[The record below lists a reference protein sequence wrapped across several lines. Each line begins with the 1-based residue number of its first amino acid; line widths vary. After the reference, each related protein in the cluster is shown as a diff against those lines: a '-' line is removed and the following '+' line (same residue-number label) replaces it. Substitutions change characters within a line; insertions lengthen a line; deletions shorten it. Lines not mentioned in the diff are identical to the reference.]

1 MDANLALHQAHLII
15 GWAFFHRLNAIFGLG
30 TLLPP
35 FCERRL
41 NCEHMAD
48 LAALEQRARAE
59 LAACGDEMALRAWN
73 TKYFGKSGEVLQAL
87 KGVGAIPADQRRA
100 YGQEANRIKETLTQA
115 HESKSAALKQQTLEL
130 SLTAETVDVTLPGR
144 PLQRG
149 RLHVATKIMREITAI
164 FADLGFQVYRSRE
177 VEDDRMNFELLNM
190 PPHHPARDMWD
201 TFHTTTPGV
210 LLRTHTSPGQIH
222 VMRELCPEPIRVI
235 LPGMC
240 YRYEQITMRSEIQF
254 QQVEGL
260 CIGESVTM
268 TDLKGTIS
276 AFARRLFGQ
285 ERQVRFRSS
294 YFPFTEPSIEVDI
307 DWPKDDPNADRLT
320 KGTGW
325 LEIMGAGMVHP
336 VVLRNGGYDPEKFSG
351 FAFGMG
357 PQRITMLKY
366 AIDDIRQF
374 WANDLRFLQQ
384 F

>member
-1 MDANLALHQAHLII
+1 
-15 GWAFFHRLNAIFGLG
+15 
-30 TLLPP
+30 
-35 FCERRL
+35 
-41 NCEHMAD
+41 MAD
-48 LAALEQRARAE
+48 AMAELTALETQAMAE
-59 LAACGDEMALRAWN
+59 LQAITDEAALRAWH
-73 TKYFGKSGEVLQAL
+73 TKYLGDKGLLKAAFGRMKEVP
-87 KGVGAIPADQRRA
+87 PAEKKA
-100 YGQEANRIKETLTQA
+100 FGQEFNRVKTSLEAAYEQAQAAQKERELLA
-115 HESKSAALKQQTLEL
+115 SLNAAPL
-130 SLTAETVDVTLPGR
+130 DVTLPGR
-144 PLQRG
+144 PVPAG
-149 RLHVATKIMREITAI
+149 GLHVATKVMREIYAI
-164 FADLGFQVYRSRE
+164 FADMGFQVFRSRE
-177 VEDDRMNFELLNM
+177 VEDDQTNFELLNM

-222 VMRELCPEPIRVI
+222 VMRQFAPNPVRAV

-240 YRYEQITMRSEIQF
+240 YRKEAISTRSEIQF
-254 QQVEGL
+254 EQVEGL
-260 CIGESVTM
+260 VIGPDVTM
-268 TDLKGTIS
+268 ADLKGTIT

-285 ERQVRFRSS
+285 ERQVRIRSS

-307 DWPKDDPNADRLT
+307 DWPKEDPNADRLT

-336 VVLRNGGYDPEKFSG
+336 TVLRNGGYDPDQVSG

-374 WANDLRFLQQ
+374 WKNDLRFLRQ

>member
-1 MDANLALHQAHLII
+1 MS
-15 GWAFFHRLNAIFGLG
+15 
-30 TLLPP
+30 
-35 FCERRL
+35 
-41 NCEHMAD
+41 D
-48 LAALEQRARAE
+48 LASLEQRARAE
-59 LAACGDEMALRAWN
+59 LSACSDEAALKTWHG
-73 TKYFGKSGEVLQAL
+73 KYFGKQGEVLQAL
-87 KGVGAIPADQRRA
+87 KKVSEVPKAERPA
-100 YGQEANRIKETLTQA
+100 YGVEANRIKEALTKEYEQDLA
-115 HESKSAALKQQTLEL
+115 RKKDLALER
-130 SLTAETVDVTLPGR
+130 SLTASPLDVTLPGR
-144 PLQRG
+144 RQQRG
-149 RLHVATKIMREITAI
+149 RLHVATRIMREIMAV

-177 VEDDRMNFELLNM
+177 VEDDLTNFELLNM

-210 LLRTHTSPGQIH
+210 ILRTHTSPGQIH
-222 VMRELCPEPIRVI
+222 VMREFNPEPIRVI

-240 YRYEQITMRSEIQF
+240 YRYEAITTRSEIQF

-260 CIGESVTM
+260 AIGESVTM
-268 TDLKGTIS
+268 ADLKGTIT

-307 DWPKDDPNADRLT
+307 DWPKEDPNADRLT

-336 VVLRNGGYDPEKFSG
+336 VVLRNGGYDPSQFSG

-357 PQRITMLKY
+357 PQRITMLRY

-374 WANDLRFLQQ
+374 WGDDVRFLEQ

>member
-1 MDANLALHQAHLII
+1 MADATADLSDLETRALAE
-15 GWAFFHRLNAIFGLG
+15 LNAATDEAGLQTWNTKFFGDKGELTAALKALG
-30 TLLPP
+30 TLPK
-35 FCERRL
+35 
-41 NCEHMAD
+41 D
-48 LAALEQRARAE
+48 QRA
-59 LAACGDEMALRAWN
+59 
-73 TKYFGKSGEVLQAL
+73 
-87 KGVGAIPADQRRA
+87 A
-100 YGQEANRIKETLTQA
+100 YGQAVNRVKQTLLVALDQRKAAVKEAELLA
-115 HESKSAALKQQTLEL
+115 SLSAAPL
-130 SLTAETVDVTLPGR
+130 DVTLPGR
-144 PLQRG
+144 PVPAG
-149 RLHVATKIMREITAI
+149 GLHVATKVMREIYAI
-164 FADLGFQVYRSRE
+164 FADMGFQVFRSRE
-177 VEDDRMNFELLNM
+177 VEDDQTNFELLNM

-222 VMRELCPEPIRVI
+222 VMRQFAPNPVRAV

-240 YRYEQITMRSEIQF
+240 YRHEAVSTRSEIQF
-254 QQVEGL
+254 EQVEGL
-260 CIGESVTM
+260 VIGPDVTM
-268 TDLKGTIS
+268 ADLKGTIT

-285 ERQVRFRSS
+285 ERQVRIRSS

-307 DWPKDDPNADRLT
+307 DWPKEDPNADRLT

-336 VVLRNGGYDPEKFSG
+336 TVLRNGGYDPEAVSG

-374 WANDLRFLQQ
+374 WKNDLRFLRQ